1 MMRKAHQKAE
11 KMQQKHYH
19 RSNLTE
25 GLQFKDLVGMMKN
38 TVHIDEFASKMGDDA
53 DIVVVSF
60 FVRDKTAAEDIMHWF
75 ERGYDFVLDADVSP
89 GEIKPSRYLVYAELK
104 RRTTTGDNIQQML
117 DDFSTLT
124 EFEGGNKWVMT
135 YQGEDYPWSVE
146 TYNKL
151 VPNSPQKYREENEE
165 ELNEMR
171 IAAGVKPKTVHEKKA
186 LDIKTIQSAAGII

>member
-1 MMRKAHQKAE
+1 
-11 KMQQKHYH
+11 MQQKQHQQYNVL
-19 RSNLTE
+19 SE
-25 GLQFKDLVGMMKN
+25 GLKFKDLVGMMKN

-60 FVRDKTAAEDIMHWF
+60 FVRDKAAAEDIMHWF

-89 GEIKPSRYLVYAELK
+89 GEIKPSRFLVYVELK
-104 RRTTTGDNIQQML
+104 RRTSTGDNIQQML

-124 EFEGGNKWVMT
+124 EYAGGKDWVMT
-135 YQGEDYPWSVE
+135 YQGEEYPWSVE

-171 IAAGVKPKTVHEKKA
+171 VAAGVKPKTIHEKKA